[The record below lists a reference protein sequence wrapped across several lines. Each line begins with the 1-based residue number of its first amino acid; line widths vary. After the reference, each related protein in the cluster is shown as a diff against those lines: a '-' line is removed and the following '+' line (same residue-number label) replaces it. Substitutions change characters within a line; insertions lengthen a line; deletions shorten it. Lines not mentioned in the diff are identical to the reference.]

1 MIDLGPYLVLRGIS
15 LLLMIIMKQIP
26 KYVFTH

>member
-15 LLLMIIMKQIP
+15 PLLMIIMKQIP
-26 KYVFTH
+26 K